1 VAAATGADFEPD
13 KDDPPAAG
21 KRERY
26 TPRRERAVI
35 VFSASADAA
44 RSAQPH
50 VVRIV
55 ARPLIDGKI
64 GAVLASKSIYLMV
77 VEKP

>member
-1 VAAATGADFEPD
+1 
-13 KDDPPAAG
+13 
-21 KRERY
+21 
-26 TPRRERAVI
+26 
-35 VFSASADAA
+35 
-44 RSAQPH
+44 
-50 VVRIV
+50 VRIV